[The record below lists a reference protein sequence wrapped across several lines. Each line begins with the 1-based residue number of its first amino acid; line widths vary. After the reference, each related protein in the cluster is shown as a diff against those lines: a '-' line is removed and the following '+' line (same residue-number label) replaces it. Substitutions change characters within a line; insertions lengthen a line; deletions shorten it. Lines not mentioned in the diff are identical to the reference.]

1 MDHKFP
7 SEEAVYKL
15 LYLGHG
21 RQPVSWVGEARREV
35 GGAAASR
42 SEHLAAQG
50 VLGGEGDAREDASG
64 AVCPPYTNA
73 YTYILTRPVKLIPN
87 GAFHPS
93 CSLFAGRG
101 RTLQELSMQL
111 GWTRQRVRYHL
122 QRLLA
127 QGVVEET
134 APGVYQSRINLTLE
148 DAKIVRRLCD
158 SICRSL
164 DPPPEGTLFLQLEP
178 LSLDVVQSRLE
189 WILRAV
195 KSQLSGEE
203 LTSSSKYR
211 IFLILVPTTKE

>member
-1 MDHKFP
+1 MGP
-7 SEEAVYKL
+7 STLRVLCL
-15 LYLGHG
+15 LA
-21 RQPVSWVGEARREV
+21 E
-35 GGAAASR
+35 
-42 SEHLAAQG
+42 
-50 VLGGEGDAREDASG
+50 
-64 AVCPPYTNA
+64 
-73 YTYILTRPVKLIPN
+73 
-87 GAFHPS
+87 
-93 CSLFAGRG
+93 G

-211 IFLILVPTTKE
+211 IFLILVPATKE